1 MKKAT
6 LKEVMD
12 LLDKLQADY
21 DTAKK
26 EKEDLQAEVTQEI
39 NKSYE
44 LL

>member
-26 EKEDLQAEVTQEI
+26 EKEDLQAEVPLLI

-44 LL
+44 FV